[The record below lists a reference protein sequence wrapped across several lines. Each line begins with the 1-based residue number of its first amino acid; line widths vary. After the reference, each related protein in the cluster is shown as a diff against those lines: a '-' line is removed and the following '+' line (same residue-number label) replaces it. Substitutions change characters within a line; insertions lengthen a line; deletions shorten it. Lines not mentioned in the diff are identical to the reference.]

1 MELARVLADP
11 IACTNTYP
19 VANFEAT
26 RAARGSNRADR
37 APVPRPRLLNYGTRR
52 ATHGGPISSAGSA
65 SALGTNF

>member
-26 RAARGSNRADR
+26 LAARGSNRVDR
-37 APVPRPRLLNYGTRR
+37 AQ
-52 ATHGGPISSAGSA
+52 GSRETW
-65 SALGTNF
+65 SRNDDES